1 MKSFKQFYQ
10 NSEPVQE
17 GLGDLLGDVGD
28 KISDTIKQK
37 KDKILA
43 NPIMS
48 RLFNVENDIIKL
60 VNAKQFRELGQL
72 LITKN
77 IPQDFKFKRLT
88 LFGNNKMLNASKK
101 TYRDV
106 PLFFGIA
113 GQMLDMGM
121 LPSFQKYINDI
132 VSAGIKITTYL
143 NRLNPEGKDI
153 ISFLMSA
160 GTPNISANPNNP
172 SLYEQLFMTVINTM
186 LTFKHTPSVSENFAV
201 HSAIRMKSLPILKAF
216 FEAKSPIKL
225 TQDIQDVADQVDYK
239 FINDYIAQLKA
250 GKKSTEGKDYSKF
263 SYDPKN
269 TGVQKL
275 KQADALNFLQEVAKE
290 LGTPIPPAKLANIAK
305 NKALIKSGLVRL
317 LNQIGIASN
326 IEVV

>member
-1 MKSFKQFYQ
+1 MKSFKQFYHNQ
-10 NSEPVQE
+10 EPVKE

-48 RLFNVENDIIKL
+48 RLFNVENDIIKK
-60 VNAKQFRELGQL
+60 VNAKQFKELGQL
-72 LITKN
+72 LISKK
-77 IPQDFKFKRLT
+77 IPQDFNFKRLT
-88 LFGNNKMLNASKK
+88 LFGNNKMLNAQKK
-101 TYRDV
+101 TFRNV
-106 PLFFGIA
+106 PLFFGIV
-113 GQMLDMGM
+113 GQMLDTGM

-132 VSAGIKITTYL
+132 ASAGIAITTYL
-143 NRLNPEGKDI
+143 NRLNTEGKDI
-153 ISFLMSA
+153 ISFLMGAS
-160 GTPNISANPNNP
+160 TPNISANPNNP
-172 SLYEQLFMTVINTM
+172 SLYEQLFMTVINTL
-186 LTFKHTPSVSENFAV
+186 LTFKHTPSISENFAV

-225 TQDIQDVADQVDYK
+225 TQDIQDVADQVDFK
-239 FINDYIAQLKA
+239 LINDYIAQLKA
-250 GKKSTEGKDYSKF
+250 GKKSGAEKDFTKF

-269 TGVQKL
+269 MGLQKI
-275 KQADALNFLQEVAKE
+275 KQADAGNFLVELAKE
-290 LGTPIPPAKLANIAK
+290 LGTPIEKTKLTNILK
-305 NKALIKSGLVRL
+305 NKALIKAALITR